1 MENVASA
8 IPDKWRM
15 IGIGLDLPPARLN
28 AIDTHRRGNPHDCF
42 VDVFDHWMNQP
53 TSQRPFCW
61 NTIITV
67 LQSPLINEVILARKL
82 RQKFACD

>member
-8 IPDKWRM
+8 IPDKWRK

-28 AIDTHRRGNPHDCF
+28 AIDTHRRGDPHDCF

-53 TSQRPFCW
+53 TPQRPFCW
-61 NTIITV
+61 RTVITV
-67 LQSPLINEVILARKL
+67 LQSPLISEVTLARKL